1 MFKIEEYRSN
11 IKFAYLTNSTRKK
24 SRSLNALGKNIEMR
38 SIFCYSISAKNKDIF
53 FLKANISCIFLQTCM
68 LEHKASNFA
77 FAVGLRTM
85 MNFMAYNFTKCNV
98 KRYCNHPNE
107 KENYNFNNIKQIK
120 LVCFVV
126 SLHDDVWKCIFFVKV
141 FLP

>member
-1 MFKIEEYRSN
+1 
-11 IKFAYLTNSTRKK
+11 
-24 SRSLNALGKNIEMR
+24 MR

-53 FLKANISCIFLQTCM
+53 FLKANISCIFLLTCM

-85 MNFMAYNFTKCNV
+85 MNFMAYNFTKCKV
-98 KRYCNHPNE
+98 KRYCYHPNE
-107 KENYNFNNIKQIK
+107 RENYNFNNIKQIK

-126 SLHDDVWKCIFFVKV
+126 SLHDDGWKCIFCMRKTDSYHVSNKV
-141 FLP
+141 

>member
-1 MFKIEEYRSN
+1 
-11 IKFAYLTNSTRKK
+11 
-24 SRSLNALGKNIEMR
+24 MR

-77 FAVGLRTM
+77 FDVGLRTM

-107 KENYNFNNIKQIK
+107 KENYNINNNKKQIK
-120 LVCFVV
+120 LVCFLLNHGLMIDSV
-126 SLHDDVWKCIFFVKV
+126 SFRNFEISSIFFTDAFVLINSSFGVQIFEYK
-141 FLP
+141 

>member
-1 MFKIEEYRSN
+1 
-11 IKFAYLTNSTRKK
+11 
-24 SRSLNALGKNIEMR
+24 MR

-68 LEHKASNFA
+68 LEHKASNFS

-85 MNFMAYNFTKCNV
+85 MNFMAYNFTKCKV

-107 KENYNFNNIKQIK
+107 KENYNFNNIKTNKIGLFCCLIERWWMEMYYWYCESISTVEILNHMQCCCSFQKFI
-120 LVCFVV
+120 FQ
-126 SLHDDVWKCIFFVKV
+126 IFF
-141 FLP
+141 